1 MPIAVLHEKLQT
13 LPESCFTE
21 LFEFMEFLEYKNS
34 QQTNGLDIAIAEEKN
49 GDVEVFNSFDAFKVA
64 MEK

>member
-1 MPIAVLHEKLQT
+1 MPIAVLQEKLQT
-13 LPESCFTE
+13 LPELCFTE

>member
-1 MPIAVLHEKLQT
+1 MSIAVLQEKLQT
-13 LPESCFTE
+13 LPESCFAE

-34 QQTNGLDIAIAEEKN
+34 QQTNGLDIAMAEEKN